1 MKISSNSI
9 CSIQLQLHMGSS
21 QIIRN
26 WIRSKFVQSNSK
38 FAIRLIWKVKIGSKN
53 WIRIK
58 SKFVQFDSTSTK
70 FSSFEVEAEPFFME
84 SIDGNQILVLG
95 ELEALTAV

>member
-1 MKISSNSI
+1 MKIG
-9 CSIQLQLHMGSS
+9 L
-21 QIIRN
+21 
-26 WIRSKFVQSNSK
+26 
-38 FAIRLIWKVKIGSKN
+38 KN

-70 FSSFEVEAEPFFME
+70 FSNFEVEAEPFFME